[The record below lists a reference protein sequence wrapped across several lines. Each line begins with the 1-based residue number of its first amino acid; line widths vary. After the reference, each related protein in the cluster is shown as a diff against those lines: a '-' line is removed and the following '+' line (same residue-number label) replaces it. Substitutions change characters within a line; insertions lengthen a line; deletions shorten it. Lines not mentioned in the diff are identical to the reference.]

1 MRSFLC
7 LLRLQLEACI
17 VALTF
22 SSKLSMVMV
31 MLATAFRLSEM
42 LACVLVVI
50 AMLHATAYLTA
61 TDGYT

>member
-1 MRSFLC
+1 
-7 LLRLQLEACI
+7 
-17 VALTF
+17 
-22 SSKLSMVMV
+22 MVMV
-31 MLATAFRLSEM
+31 MLAATFRLSEM